1 LIHRG
6 NFAVLKQFTL
16 SRHERLKSRKQ
27 IDKLFSDGKYFNM
40 PPLRIGYILEP
51 AGEQD
56 HLQLGVG
63 VSGRYFKKA
72 VERNRVKRL
81 LRESWRLQK
90 TELADLAMQ
99 HGRSLKVFI
108 IFTGRELPAYSLI
121 YVKVGTAIAQL
132 RTLFHEKDPAD
143 S

>member
-1 LIHRG
+1 
-6 NFAVLKQFTL
+6 
-16 SRHERLKSRKQ
+16 
-27 IDKLFSDGKYFNM
+27 M
-40 PPLRIGYILEP
+40 PPLRIGYILDQ

-56 HLQLGVG
+56 QLQLGVG

-72 VERNRVKRL
+72 VDRNRVKRL

-90 TELADLAMQ
+90 TELADLAKL

-121 YVKVGTAIAQL
+121 YGKVGYAIAHL
-132 RTLFHEKDPAD
+132 ITIFNEKDPAD

>member
-1 LIHRG
+1 
-6 NFAVLKQFTL
+6 
-16 SRHERLKSRKQ
+16 
-27 IDKLFSDGKYFNM
+27 M
-40 PPLRIGYILEP
+40 PPLRIGYILEQ

-56 HLQLGVG
+56 QLQLGVG

-72 VERNRVKRL
+72 VDRNRVKRL
-81 LRESWRLQK
+81 LRESWRLQRK
-90 TELADLAMQ
+90 ELSDLALQ

-121 YVKVGTAIAQL
+121 HGKVGSAIAHL
-132 RTLFHEKDPAD
+132 RTLFNEKDPAD